1 MPLSAG
7 YLAPLHL
14 VMLDKAGWR
23 LCKAREQ
30 SHPGLTG
37 IESKFTLDQNGFQIF
52 DLPTTLKHW
61 HDRKAVQSSYMKE
74 CAEVLRKNLDGV
86 DWIYFYSWRL
96 RDSQTGE
103 MDQKR
108 KVDLNSPTDALN
120 PSMYPHIGQHK
131 LKVVLIYWAMADN
144 THTDESDV
152 GSVLR
157 AKHYLKDNA
166 DDLLRGRL
174 RVINMWRP
182 IETIEDYPLALA
194 ESNSFTKANLV
205 ASDNIR
211 SNFQGETFFGMY
223 TPDYRWYYLSNQQ
236 PNEIYMFKI
245 HDSKEEVQAKR
256 TLHAAFKFK
265 SPHPD
270 AKPRRSIEL
279 RALVFSNPPG
289 LGNLSLLP
297 NSQLLYGTA
306 WKDERTTEFT
316 LKAIEHG
323 YRAIDT
329 ACQPRSYREDLVGKA
344 IQMAFTCGILKRR
357 EDIWIQSK
365 FTTPGGHDDDAAPYD
380 LATSISEQVHISVA
394 LSLTNLAHR
403 ETLDP
408 LTDVGVH
415 IDSVLLHSPYPEF
428 KDTLVAWETLS
439 TYVPHKIRNIG
450 VSNMPL
456 HILRQLYTVADI
468 KPATV
473 QNRFMAEN
481 KYDIPLRRFCHT
493 RGISFQVFSIL
504 KDKSDLL
511 DSVLIEKVAASIVPR
526 ISKGFALH
534 LLVLGLG
541 SYTRIVN
548 GATTEEHMEE
558 NSKGLA
564 RFKVWLDDHDNRK
577 SWEENISQF
586 RDLIGESWSVKS

>member
-23 LCKAREQ
+23 LCK
-30 SHPGLTG
+30 
-37 IESKFTLDQNGFQIF
+37 SKFTLDQNGFQIF
-52 DLPTTLKHW
+52 DLPTTFKHW

-74 CAEVLRKNLDGV
+74 SAEVLRKNLDGV

-120 PSMYPHIGQHK
+120 PAMYPHIGQHK

-144 THTDESDV
+144 THTGESDV

-174 RVINMWRP
+174 RAINMWRP

-223 TPDYRWYYLSNQQ
+223 TPDYR
-236 PNEIYMFKI
+236 
-245 HDSKEEVQAKR
+245 

-289 LGNLSLLP
+289 LGNLSFLP

-329 ACQPRSYREDLVGKA
+329 ACQPRSYREDLVEKA

-365 FTTPGGHDDDAAPYD
+365 FTTPGGHDVDAALYD
-380 LATSISEQVHISVA
+380 LATSISEQVHTSVA

-408 LTDVGVH
+408 LTDVGVY
-415 IDSVLLHSPYPEF
+415 IDSVLFHSSYPQF

-439 TYVPHKIRNIG
+439 TYVPHKIRSIG

-493 RGISFQVFSIL
+493 RGISFQAFSIL
-504 KDKSDLL
+504 KDKLDLL
-511 DSVLIEKVAASIVPR
+511 GSVLIEKVAASIVPG

-541 SYTRIVN
+541 SYMRVVN
-548 GATTEEHMEE
+548 GATTEEHLEE
-558 NSKGLA
+558 NSRGLA
-564 RFKVWLDDHDNRK
+564 RFKVWPVCEMIRLD
-577 SWEENISQF
+577 
-586 RDLIGESWSVKS
+586 